1 MNDIYDVIKKPRV
14 SEKATVLHEANGV
27 LTLEVAVKAT
37 KTEIKQA
44 VEKAFD
50 VKVEAVNVVRKAPSN
65 RERQGRVVGR
75 KPGWKKAYVT
85 LKKDSKPI
93 KFFEGMAQ

>member
-1 MNDIYDVIKKPRV
+1 MEITSVLLKPLLTEKTTLIKD
-14 SEKATVLHEANGV
+14 EAQQV
-27 LTLEVAVKAT
+27 AFMVHTLANKL
-37 KTEIKQA
+37 EIKLA

-50 VKVEAVNVVRKAPSN
+50 VKVEAVNVVRRAPMN

-85 LKKDSKPI
+85 LRQGDKI
-93 KFFEGMAQ
+93 EFFEGV

>member
-1 MNDIYDVIKKPRV
+1 M
-14 SEKATVLHEANGV
+14 ELTTVLLKPLLTEKTTMLKDASRQVAFYVHPGANTV
-27 LTLEVAVKAT
+27 
-37 KTEIKQA
+37 EIKRA

-50 VKVEAVNVVRKAPSN
+50 VTVEAVNVVRRAPAD

-85 LKKDSKPI
+85 LAEGDKI
-93 KFFEGMAQ
+93 EFFEGV

>member
-1 MNDIYDVIKKPRV
+1 METTSVLLKPLLTEKTTLIKD
-14 SEKATVLHEANGV
+14 EAQQV
-27 LTLEVAVKAT
+27 AFMVHTLANKL
-37 KTEIKQA
+37 EIKQA

-50 VKVEAVNVVRKAPSN
+50 VKVEAVNIVRRAPMN

-85 LKKDSKPI
+85 LRQGDKI
-93 KFFEGMAQ
+93 EFFEGV

>member
-1 MNDIYDVIKKPRV
+1 MEITSVLLKPLLT
-14 SEKATVLHEANGV
+14 EKTTMVKDEAQQV
-27 LTLEVAVKAT
+27 AFMVHTLANKL
-37 KTEIKQA
+37 EIKQA

-50 VKVEAVNVVRKAPSN
+50 VKVEAVNVIRRAPLN

-85 LKKDSKPI
+85 LRQGDKI
-93 KFFEGMAQ
+93 EFFEGV

>member
-1 MNDIYDVIKKPRV
+1 METTSVLLKPLLTEKTTLIKD
-14 SEKATVLHEANGV
+14 EAQQV
-27 LTLEVAVKAT
+27 AFMVHTLANKL
-37 KTEIKQA
+37 EIKQA

-50 VKVEAVNVVRKAPSN
+50 VKVEAVNVIRRAPLN

-85 LKKDSKPI
+85 LRQGDKI
-93 KFFEGMAQ
+93 EFFEGV

>member
-1 MNDIYDVIKKPRV
+1 MEFTQVLLKPLIT
-14 SEKATVLHEANGV
+14 EKTTLVKEGSNQVAFLVHPRANK
-27 LTLEVAVKAT
+27 L
-37 KTEIKQA
+37 EIKQA

-85 LKKDSKPI
+85 LRQGDKI
-93 KFFEGMAQ
+93 EFFEGV

>member
-1 MNDIYDVIKKPRV
+1 M
-14 SEKATVLHEANGV
+14 
-27 LTLEVAVKAT
+27 
-37 KTEIKQA
+37 
-44 VEKAFD
+44 EKAFD

-85 LKKDSKPI
+85 LRQGDKI
-93 KFFEGMAQ
+93 EFFEGV

>member
-1 MNDIYDVIKKPRV
+1 METTSVLLTPLLTEKTTLIKD
-14 SEKATVLHEANGV
+14 EAQQV
-27 LTLEVAVKAT
+27 AFMVHTLANKL
-37 KTEIKQA
+37 EIKQA

-50 VKVEAVNVVRKAPSN
+50 VKVEAVNVVRRAPMN

-85 LKKDSKPI
+85 LRQGDKI
-93 KFFEGMAQ
+93 EFFEGV

>member
-1 MNDIYDVIKKPRV
+1 MEFTSVLLKPLLT
-14 SEKATVLHEANGV
+14 EKTTMLKDEAQQ
-27 LTLEVAVKAT
+27 VAFLVHTGANKL
-37 KTEIKQA
+37 EIKQA

-50 VKVEAVNVVRKAPSN
+50 VKVVAVNVVRRAPRN

-85 LKKDSKPI
+85 LRQGDKI
-93 KFFEGMAQ
+93 EFFEGV

>member
-1 MNDIYDVIKKPRV
+1 M
-14 SEKATVLHEANGV
+14 ELTTVLLKPLLTEKTTMLKDASRQVAFYVHPGANKV
-27 LTLEVAVKAT
+27 
-37 KTEIKQA
+37 EIKRA

-50 VKVEAVNVVRKAPSN
+50 VTVEAVNVVRRAPAN

-85 LKKDSKPI
+85 LAEGDKI
-93 KFFEGMAQ
+93 EFFEGV

>member
-1 MNDIYDVIKKPRV
+1 MLKDASRQVAFYVHPG
-14 SEKATVLHEANGV
+14 ANKV
-27 LTLEVAVKAT
+27 
-37 KTEIKQA
+37 EIKRA

-50 VKVEAVNVVRKAPSN
+50 VTVEAVNVVRRAPAD

-85 LKKDSKPI
+85 LAEGDKI
-93 KFFEGMAQ
+93 EFFEGV